1 MRRRWAW
8 VLGGVLAV
16 ALLVLIGGAFVMT
29 RPAAAMPEAEAA
41 LESGGGI
48 TVSTD
53 PWLAFSPDEP
63 ADSGVILYPGGL
75 VDAKAYAPA
84 ARAIAEAGHLA
95 VIVPMPFNLAV
106 LAPDSADAVVAAHP
120 EIERWVIGGHSL
132 GGAMAAQYADGHPD
146 VIDGLVLWGAYP
158 PDGTDLSDADLAV
171 TSVYASE
178 DGLSTVAEVEA
189 SAARLPT
196 DTRFVRIE
204 GGNHAGFGWYG
215 PQNGDGEATI
225 SREEQQDQTIA
236 ATIELLETVASAG

>member
-1 MRRRWAW
+1 MRRRWVW
-8 VLGGVLAV
+8 ILGGVLAV
-16 ALLVLIGGAFVMT
+16 ALLVLVGGAFVMT

-41 LESGGGI
+41 LESGGGV

-53 PWLAFSPDEP
+53 PWLTFTPDEP
-63 ADSGVILYPGGL
+63 SDSGVILYPGGL
-75 VDAKAYAPA
+75 VEAKAYAPA

-120 EIERWVIGGHSL
+120 EVGTWVIGGHSL

-189 SAARLPT
+189 SAARLPA
-196 DTRFVRIE
+196 DSRFVLIE

-225 SREEQQDQTIA
+225 SREEQQDQTVA
-236 ATIELLETVASAG
+236 ATLELLETLAPAG